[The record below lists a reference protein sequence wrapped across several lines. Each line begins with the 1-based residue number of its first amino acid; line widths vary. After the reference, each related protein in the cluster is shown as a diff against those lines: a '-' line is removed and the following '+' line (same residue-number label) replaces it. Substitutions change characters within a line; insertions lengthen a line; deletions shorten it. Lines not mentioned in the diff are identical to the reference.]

1 MYVQDVRN
9 QISLLFMNT
18 TPMAENGVPGSGNA
32 VLLVHRVRDPSE
44 RQKDRQRTG
53 LLHVAISHAA
63 NPMFARVRET
73 NNVIGTTPTA
83 KPGLITSTHIR
94 KWVDGN
100 RVEPGLM
107 KSGF

>member
-1 MYVQDVRN
+1 
-9 QISLLFMNT
+9 MNT

-73 NNVIGTTPTA
+73 NNVTA
-83 KPGLITSTHIR
+83 LRPPLNPG
-94 KWVDGN
+94 
-100 RVEPGLM
+100 
-107 KSGF
+107 

>member
-83 KPGLITSTHIR
+83 KPGLNSHQPTSVSGST
-94 KWVDGN
+94 VTGLN
-100 RVEPGLM
+100 PG
-107 KSGF
+107 

>member
-9 QISLLFMNT
+9 HISLLFMNT
-18 TPMAENGVPGSGNA
+18 TP

-83 KPGLITSTHIR
+83 KPGLNSHQPTSVSGST
-94 KWVDGN
+94 VTGLN
-100 RVEPGLM
+100 PG
-107 KSGF
+107 

>member
-1 MYVQDVRN
+1 
-9 QISLLFMNT
+9 
-18 TPMAENGVPGSGNA
+18 MAENGVPGSGNA

-63 NPMFARVRET
+63 NPTFARVRE

-83 KPGLITSTHIR
+83 I
-94 KWVDGN
+94 N
-100 RVEPGLM
+100 RVEP
-107 KSGF
+107 

>member
-1 MYVQDVRN
+1 
-9 QISLLFMNT
+9 
-18 TPMAENGVPGSGNA
+18 MAENGVPGSGNA

-63 NPMFARVRET
+63 NLMFARVRKN

-83 KPGLITSTHIR
+83 KPELNSHQPTSVSGST
-94 KWVDGN
+94 VT
-100 RVEPGLM
+100 GLM
-107 KSGF
+107 KSGFYCGRGRTGFKS